1 MLDPAEKPKSL
12 TRSQIEDL
20 RLAALKING
29 VERRGFQAQMT
40 LKYCQGRARLAQ
52 TVFGWGRENIELGLG
67 EKRTGI
73 ICVGLQSAFST
84 TKCCQEKQ
92 PLLLWHYPWD
102 KLQNLILKK
111 TQHLKLP

>member
-1 MLDPAEKPKSL
+1 MPASKK
-12 TRSQIEDL
+12 
-20 RLAALKING
+20 NG

-52 TVFGWGRENIELGLG
+52 TVFGWGRENIELGLP

-84 TKCCQEKQ
+84 AKRCQEKQ
-92 PLLLWHYPWD
+92 PLLLWHEPWE
-102 KLQNLILKK
+102 KLQNLILNK
-111 TQHLKLP
+111 TQHFKLP